1 METEKFNKTLSETID
16 SIKTYVNLRTEL
28 VSLIFIE
35 KASKIFSSVFM
46 LIIFLQLLFFALLF
60 LSLAFAAWFNAV
72 TDSLYTGYL
81 ILACFYLLIGFII
94 YISRKRF
101 FVDPMI
107 KGFTE
112 TLYEEEDDFLNPDK
126 PKKQSHEE
134 N

>member
-1 METEKFNKTLSETID
+1 METEKINQTLVETID
-16 SIKTYVNLRTEL
+16 NIKEYINLKTEL

-60 LSLAFAAWFNAV
+60 LSLAFAAWLNSI
-72 TDSLYTGYL
+72 TDSMVLGYL
-81 ILACFYLLIGFII
+81 ILAAFYLIIGVII
-94 YISRKRF
+94 FVSRKKF

-112 TLYEEEDDFLNPDK
+112 TVYEEEDDFLNPDK
-126 PKKQSHEE
+126 SKKPGHEE

>member
-1 METEKFNKTLSETID
+1 METEKINQTLADTID
-16 SIKTYVNLRTEL
+16 NIKEYINLRTEL
-28 VSLIFIE
+28 ISLIFIE

-60 LSLAFAAWFNAV
+60 LSLAFAAWINSIA
-72 TDSLYTGYL
+72 DSLVLGYL
-81 ILACFYLLIGFII
+81 ILAGFYLIIGLIIFL
-94 YISRKRF
+94 SRKKF

-112 TLYEEEDDFLNPDK
+112 TVYEKEDDFLNQDNS
-126 PKKQSHEE
+126 KKSRHEE

>member
-1 METEKFNKTLSETID
+1 METEKFNKTLIETID
-16 SIKTYVNLRTEL
+16 SIKAYINLRTEL

-60 LSLAFAAWFNAV
+60 LSLAFAAWFNSV

-81 ILACFYLLIGFII
+81 ILAGFYLLIGFII

-126 PKKQSHEE
+126 QKKQSHEE

>member
-1 METEKFNKTLSETID
+1 METEKFNKTLNETID

-60 LSLAFAAWFNAV
+60 LSLAFASWFNSV

-81 ILACFYLLIGFII
+81 ILAGFYLLIGFII

-126 PKKQSHEE
+126 QKKQSHEE